1 MRIVCSVEYNGY
13 GFCGWQK
20 QPKTLTIQGL
30 IEKALF
36 EIAKKDIKTHAS
48 GRTDKGVHAL
58 GQVFHFDTTEVRP
71 MHAWVKG
78 VNAFLPESV
87 RIQWAMIVDE
97 SFHARHSVKER
108 EYQYLLVNDSY
119 NSAPFHSNVGWT
131 YYKLNTKLI
140 KLSCLKF
147 KGKHDFTSFR
157 SSECQ
162 AKSPIRTIKQFH
174 YEEYGKFHLFTITAD
189 GFLHHQIRNMIAT
202 IIHIAKGSEP
212 LEYISELLTKKNR
225 KYAPPTFM
233 PNGLYLTNIK
243 YDEKWKFPISNNKVN
258 ILSTNYD

>member
-1 MRIVCSVEYNGY
+1 M
-13 GFCGWQK
+13 
-20 QPKTLTIQGL
+20 
-30 IEKALF
+30 
-36 EIAKKDIKTHAS
+36 
-48 GRTDKGVHAL
+48 
-58 GQVFHFDTTEVRP
+58 
-71 MHAWVKG
+71 
-78 VNAFLPESV
+78 
-87 RIQWAMIVDE
+87 
-97 SFHARHSVKER
+97 
-108 EYQYLLVNDSY
+108 
-119 NSAPFHSNVGWT
+119 
-131 YYKLNTKLI
+131 I

-162 AKSPIRTIKQFH
+162 AKSPIRTIKKFQ
-174 YEEYGKFHLFTITAD
+174 YEEYGRFHLFTITAD

-202 IIHIAKGSEP
+202 IIHIAKGSES